1 MKIEKCNHRD
11 SKGNP
16 TIKYDSSYEMKGS
29 EMHCTQ
35 CGKEG
40 TREELWNDEVVEDD
54 YDLAEEYSDLLSGQV
69 VWLTSDELRCILD
82 NMNEIGIN
90 TLMVQTCKDK
100 FVCKVD
106 EPTIKEWRKTNVK
119 I

>member
-1 MKIEKCNHRD
+1 MKLQR
-11 SKGNP
+11 
-16 TIKYDSSYEMKGS
+16 EMEINS
-29 EMHCTQ
+29 LEEMCDLM
-35 CGKEG
+35 CGG
-40 TREELWNDEVVEDD
+40 VEDD
-54 YDLAEEYSDLLSGQV
+54 YDLKEEYSDLLSGETI
-69 VWLTSDELRCILD
+69 WLTKEELSFIMD

-106 EPTIKEWRKTNVK
+106 EPTIREWRRQNAK

>member
-1 MKIEKCNHRD
+1 MKQEATKL
-11 SKGNP
+11 K
-16 TIKYDSSYEMKGS
+16 
-29 EMHCTQ
+29 
-35 CGKEG
+35 
-40 TREELWNDEVVEDD
+40 
-54 YDLAEEYSDLLSGQV
+54 LSG
-69 VWLTSDELRCILD
+69 SSRCILD

-106 EPTIKEWRKTNVK
+106 ELTIRDWRRQNAK

>member
-1 MKIEKCNHRD
+1 MKLQR
-11 SKGNP
+11 
-16 TIKYDSSYEMKGS
+16 EMEINS
-29 EMHCTQ
+29 LEEMCDLM
-35 CGKEG
+35 CGG
-40 TREELWNDEVVEDD
+40 VEDD
-54 YDLAEEYSDLLSGQV
+54 YDLKEEYSDLLSGETI
-69 VWLTSDELRCILD
+69 WLTQEELSFIMD

-106 EPTIKEWRKTNVK
+106 EPTIREWRRQNAK

>member
-1 MKIEKCNHRD
+1 MKLQREMEIDSLEQMCDLMCGGIE
-11 SKGNP
+11 
-16 TIKYDSSYEMKGS
+16 E
-29 EMHCTQ
+29 
-35 CGKEG
+35 
-40 TREELWNDEVVEDD
+40 D

-69 VWLTSDELRCILD
+69 VWLESDELRCILD

-106 EPTIKEWRKTNVK
+106 EPTIREWRKLNAK